1 MSRGPAW
8 PGCCDQPI
16 SQLPISDLDQVSG
29 MEAGQAA
36 PTLAPLVKLL
46 STADINEDNYTIIE
60 NLERDNKLLN
70 F

>member
-1 MSRGPAW
+1 MSPGPAR

-16 SQLPISDLDQVSG
+16 SQLPISDLDLDQVS
-29 MEAGQAA
+29 ERL
-36 PTLAPLVKLL
+36 PRPRPPWPRLVKLL
-46 STADINEDNYTIIE
+46 SADIMEDNYTIIE

>member
-1 MSRGPAW
+1 
-8 PGCCDQPI
+8 
-16 SQLPISDLDQVSG
+16 